1 MTVEV
6 KIGVQ
11 HAPRELTVDTDSTS
25 DEVHTAVE
33 RALQQDHGIFSLS
46 DTKGRTVVVPADKLA
61 YVYFTAEGTRKVGFD
76 PATP

>member
-1 MTVEV
+1 VEV